1 MRWGRLLNVSELPV
15 ANTLQLLL
23 LHYKPCEDRNTIF
36 RLMVYGYKELW
47 RTITVNNSKRE
58 TICGLCVELRGQL
71 TVDTRDGEDWQ
82 TCGDEMVAPPKTA
95 LKGSC

>member
-1 MRWGRLLNVSELPV
+1 MWTMRGTAGR
-15 ANTLQLLL
+15 
-23 LHYKPCEDRNTIF
+23 
-36 RLMVYGYKELW
+36 
-47 RTITVNNSKRE
+47 
-58 TICGLCVELRGQL
+58 QL

>member
-1 MRWGRLLNVSELPV
+1 MWEILNTCWGRGVAAVRWGRLLNVSELPV

-47 RTITVNNSKRE
+47 RTIAVNNSKRE
-58 TICGLCVELRGQL
+58 TICGLCVELQ
-71 TVDTRDGEDWQ
+71 GESSQ
-82 TCGDEMVAPPKTA
+82 
-95 LKGSC
+95 